1 MKNLLIKKHS
11 SRMLTSLFETP
22 TVCAW
27 SKKVI
32 GTIDQNVFLIRATS
46 EIGSLAE
53 LRNQP
58 KILRT
63 RMHSSKMRTGH
74 SLTVCWSLLQG
85 GVSDQGGCLLLG
97 GVCSGG
103 VSDLGGVCS
112 GGVSDPGRCLLWG
125 VSAPGELC
133 LRHAPPGTE

>member
-1 MKNLLIKKHS
+1 
-11 SRMLTSLFETP
+11 MLTSLFETP

-63 RMHSSKMRTGH
+63 RMHSSRMRTGR
-74 SLTVCWSLLQG
+74 SLTVCWSVLP
-85 GVSDQGGCLLLG
+85 
-97 GVCSGG
+97 G
-103 VSDLGGVCS
+103 VSDLGGVCFRGVSALGGVCS
-112 GGVSDPGRCLLWG
+112 GGCLLWG
-125 VSAPGELC
+125 VSDPGCVCSGGC
-133 LRHAPPGTE
+133 LLQGGSASDTPREQNDRQV